1 MEALTVSSIVF
12 KLTLTNLSHN
22 SVKKKVF
29 DDVDDSTASKW
40 WGGNRD
46 GKQEHNQWNSEAVF
60 LEVWLILPKTQSNFW
75 FQV

>member
-40 WGGNRD
+40 
-46 GKQEHNQWNSEAVF
+46 
-60 LEVWLILPKTQSNFW
+60 
-75 FQV
+75 